1 VVPSRRLSATL
12 AGAWLAG
19 SACIAGLALIMAGCV
34 TSSDIEGLRSQLTDV
49 QRQVLQVQKQ
59 SSSKEEVQSLEASV
73 GKQMDSL
80 LKTEAD
86 MQVKLQDLSGQI
98 EALQAKLEDTNYRLA
113 QLSQQ
118 IAATNQELRGFR
130 SAAPAAPAGPAGQ
143 PLPDGGGGPPP
154 PAAGGPPGERVPER
168 GDHADRGDRSAGD
181 PQALYNAAYN
191 DYLKGS
197 YDLALRGFQQYLES
211 FPSTTLAANAT
222 YWIGECY
229 YRQRRY
235 RQAIEQYDAVLNR
248 YPRSDKTASALLKKG
263 YAHLELGERSQGVV
277 QLQHVLRQ
285 FPTSDE
291 ANLARQRLREIGV
304 DR

>member
-1 VVPSRRLSATL
+1 MVPSLRRKAGPLKLVLACGWAL
-12 AGAWLAG
+12 AAGA
-19 SACIAGLALIMAGCV
+19 CV
-34 TSSDIEGLRSQLTDV
+34 TSTDIEGLRSQLSDV
-49 QRQVLQVQKQ
+49 ERQILQVQKQ
-59 SSSKEEVQSLEASV
+59 ASSKQEVESLEASV

-98 EALQAKLEDTNYRLA
+98 EALQAKLEDTNYRLG
-113 QLSQQ
+113 QLSSQ
-118 IAATNQELRGFR
+118 IAATNQDLKSFR
-130 SAAPAAPAGPAGQ
+130 SAATLPPAVPPGQ
-143 PLPDGGGGPPP
+143 PGGGQPSLPGADS
-154 PAAGGPPGERVPER
+154 PAPVPGVGIPGER
-168 GDHADRGDRSAGD
+168 AGGSD

-191 DYLKGS
+191 DYLKGN
-197 YDLALRGFQQYLES
+197 YDLALRGFQQYLEN
-211 FPSTTLAANAT
+211 FPTTSLAANAT
-222 YWIGECY
+222 YWIGESY
-229 YRQRRY
+229 YRQKRY
-235 RQAIEQYDAVLNR
+235 RQAIEQYDGVLNR

-304 DR
+304 DGR

>member
-1 VVPSRRLSATL
+1 MVPSQRLSAILAATRL
-12 AGAWLAG
+12 AGMAG
-19 SACIAGLALIMAGCV
+19 IAGIAGMALIIGGCV
-34 TSSDIEGLRSQLTDV
+34 TSSDIDGLRTQLTDV

-118 IAATNQELRGFR
+118 IAATNQELKGFR
-130 SAAPAAPAGPAGQ
+130 AAPVAPAGPAGQ

-154 PAAGGPPGERVPER
+154 LAAPGPGEH
-168 GDHADRGDRSAGD
+168 GSDHADRGDRSAGD

-304 DR
+304 DVR

>member
-1 VVPSRRLSATL
+1 VVPSQRLSATL

-19 SACIAGLALIMAGCV
+19 RAGIAGIALVALIMGGCV
-34 TSSDIEGLRSQLTDV
+34 TSSDIDGLRSQLTDV

-118 IAATNQELRGFR
+118 IATTNQELKGFR
-130 SAAPAAPAGPAGQ
+130 AAPVAPAGPAGQ
-143 PLPDGGGGPPP
+143 PFPDGGGGPPP
-154 PAAGGPPGERVPER
+154 LAATGPPGER
-168 GDHADRGDRSAGD
+168 GADHADRGDRSAGD

>member
-1 VVPSRRLSATL
+1 VASRRRTSATL

-19 SACIAGLALIMAGCV
+19 AACMAGLALIMAGCV

-118 IAATNQELRGFR
+118 IAATNQELKGFR
-130 SAAPAAPAGPAGQ
+130 ATPVAPAGPAGQ

-154 PAAGGPPGERVPER
+154 PAAAGPHDERIPE
-168 GDHADRGDRSAGD
+168 RGDRSAGD